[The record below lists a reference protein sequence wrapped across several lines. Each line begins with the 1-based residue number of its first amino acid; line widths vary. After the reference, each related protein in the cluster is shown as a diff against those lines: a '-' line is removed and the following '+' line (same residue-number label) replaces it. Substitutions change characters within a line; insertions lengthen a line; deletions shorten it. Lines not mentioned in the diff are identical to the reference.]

1 MLKLKASPTFKA
13 KVTVSV
19 QGGEKHVL
27 DIEFK
32 HMRKDAA
39 DDHFKDET
47 KTLPEKMLGVMVS
60 WSGTEAELSIDG
72 LKELDQ
78 EYPSLI
84 PQLVAGY
91 VDQLA
96 LGRTGN

>member
-13 KVTVSV
+13 KVSVTV

-39 DDHFKDET
+39 DDHFKKDDMS
-47 KTLPEKMLGVMVS
+47 LAEKMLAVIAS
-60 WSGTEAELSIDG
+60 WSGIEAELSVAGMLEI
-72 LKELDQ
+72 DQ
-78 EYPSLI
+78 EYPSLL
-84 PQLVAGY
+84 PQLVAAY
-91 VDQLA
+91 VDNLA
-96 LGRTGN
+96 LGRSGN